1 MSQRSCV
8 VYEGGPRDPG
18 QSCYTPFPTK
28 RAAQIMGHAF
38 FEELTAKFWPTHP
51 ILPVRLFGLLEALTV
66 KVTCTGMILNPIS
79 FRDVIQSP
87 TYFKFHCRVQREAE
101 RVGAHFMR
109 IQSSPACCLCSDPG
123 ITTATVPP
131 SPPFTM
137 IYLTLLKWS
146 RTSQISYTVRTVQ
159 PFKHWCISSI
169 YFLAQHLWGLST
181 TWLKGTS

>member
-28 RAAQIMGHAF
+28 RAAQIMEHAF

-146 RTSQISYTVRTVQ
+146 RTSHNLLHSQNGSAI
-159 PFKHWCISSI
+159 
-169 YFLAQHLWGLST
+169 
-181 TWLKGTS
+181 